1 MSADRW
7 PRLLLLLVLFFFS
20 SSSCIAV
27 GSCSP
32 FFGWFIRKEAETPTS
47 SGALIV
53 TGPAAGSG
61 DSGWGSEES
70 RPHPPFEMTTMD
82 EKFVSEV
89 LHLDL
94 APLDSC
100 HQKVIAQLT
109 SSCSDLSEEELA
121 KLGVSLFNCQAA
133 AEHRLTYPCTADM
146 TLAECT
152 ADMDPDTWNAYHI
165 VSNRARSVCYATR
178 QQDFKRRTEMTV
190 NSLVATASSQL
201 EAMKMLKDGQKELQ
215 ELTASSLEKVVN
227 SQNELLE
234 QQEQLQD
241 GQQDLESSINGNLEK
256 LTKEKELIA
265 SGHQQVAKLIEGITL
280 TMENVS
286 RQLAHQDLELQ
297 EGHQA
302 ILTDLLE
309 VRARAHQVYTKLES
323 NLALFSAHQSQTA
336 IYYDQLMEK
345 LQKMNQTVGMVMYT
359 INHLEVGVSQRLNSI
374 QHLLNWTGNNL
385 HVIYTCVVHVS
396 YFLVTALIMTFLQT
410 PGFSRV
416 VLLVLVVLNALSE
429 FNHCASM
436 DFKCLSLFL
445 AMTVVGNWMLIN
457 CFGAQKRKS
466 LPGHPSTPVIVP
478 SNLYSSMKT
487 RFCTSTPERKREIS
501 SLEEELQKLEGDGL
515 QGNYGLENADFIR
528 SSTPIEAPAWAMRN
542 TTTQMEYIPK
552 FPISSMPILK
562 KRLGLTNSARWE
574 ATERKIAVEE
584 APLSHLGQVFEAEA
598 FNLNN
603 SAASNISLSQRQPCC
618 GVTKS
623 GQPCRNKAVTGQEFC
638 RVHSSGQTLYS

>member
-1 MSADRW
+1 MPAGRGL
-7 PRLLLLLVLFFFS
+7 RLLLLLAL
-20 SSSCIAV
+20 SSCRLAP
-27 GSCSP
+27 GSCSA
-32 FFGWFIRKEAETPTS
+32 FFGWFLRKEAEAPS
-47 SGALIV
+47 SPGGLLVPGA
-53 TGPAAGSG
+53 GAADG
-61 DSGWGSEES
+61 SGWGSRS
-70 RPHPPFEMTTMD
+70 RSPSPPQPPFEMTTVD
-82 EKFVSEV
+82 ERFVAEAA
-89 LHLDL
+89 HLEL

-100 HQKVIAQLT
+100 HQQVIAQLT

-133 AEHRLTYPCTADM
+133 AERRLTYPCTADM

-178 QQDFKRRTEMTV
+178 QQDFKRRTEVTV

-201 EAMKMLKDGQKELQ
+201 EAMKMLKDGQNELR

-286 RQLAHQDLELQ
+286 RQLTHQDLELQ

-309 VRARAHQVYTKLES
+309 VRSHAHQVYSKLES

-345 LQKMNQTVGMVMYT
+345 LQKMNQTVGMVMST
-359 INHLEVGVSQRLNSI
+359 VNQLELGVSQRLNSI
-374 QHLLNWTGNNL
+374 QHFLNWTGNNL
-385 HVIYTCVVHVS
+385 HMIYTCVVHVS
-396 YFLVTALIMTFLQT
+396 YFLVAALVMTFLQT
-410 PGFSRV
+410 PGFSRA

-445 AMTVVGNWMLIN
+445 VMTVVGNWMLIN
-457 CFGAQKRKS
+457 CFGAHKRKS
-466 LPGHPSTPVIVP
+466 LPVRSSTPIIVP
-478 SNLYSSMKT
+478 TSLYNSVKT
-487 RFCTSTPERKREIS
+487 RFCTSTPEREYEIS
-501 SLEEELQKLEGDGL
+501 SVEEEFEKLKCDGL
-515 QGNYGLENADFIR
+515 QGNYGSEKADFIR
-528 SSTPIEAPAWAMRN
+528 SSTLIEAPPQATRL
-542 TTTQMEYIPK
+542 EYVSKIP
-552 FPISSMPILK
+552 INSMPILK
-562 KRLGLTNSARWE
+562 KRHGLTNSARWD
-574 ATERKIAVEE
+574 ATERNIGVEE
-584 APLSHLGQVFEAEA
+584 TSLRHHGHVFEAET

-603 SAASNISLSQRQPCC
+603 STASNGSLSQRQPCS
-618 GVTKS
+618 GVTKT

-638 RVHSSGQTLYS
+638 RVHSSGQTSYS